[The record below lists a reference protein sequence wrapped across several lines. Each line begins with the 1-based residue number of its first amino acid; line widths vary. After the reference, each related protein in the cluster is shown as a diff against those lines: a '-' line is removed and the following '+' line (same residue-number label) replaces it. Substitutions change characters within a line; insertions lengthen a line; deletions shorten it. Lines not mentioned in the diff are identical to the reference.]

1 MVYTCYGLAMGRGKS
16 PTKRRSH
23 DVLGTRELREQIP
36 AILRD
41 LREDVDSEPI
51 VGGANRKPEIV
62 ILSYDGYLGLMD
74 QLDNLA
80 IVTQVRER
88 LPAADIELGSSLEDA
103 ARELGLDPDE
113 IFAKAEE
120 PAPLDAPAA

>member
-1 MVYTCYGLAMGRGKS
+1 MGRGAN
-16 PTKRRSH
+16 PAKRRSH

-88 LPAADIELGSSLEDA
+88 LPAADIELGTSLEDA

-113 IFAKAEE
+113 IFAKTEE

>member
-1 MVYTCYGLAMGRGKS
+1 VYTCYGLAMGRGKS

-23 DVLGTRELREQIP
+23 EVLGTRELRDQIP

-41 LREDVDSEPI
+41 LRADVDSEPI

-74 QLDNLA
+74 QIDNLA
-80 IVTQVRER
+80 IATQAGER
-88 LPAADIELGSSLEDA
+88 IPAADADLGTSLEDA

-113 IFAKAEE
+113 IFAETEE
-120 PAPLDAPAA
+120 PAPHGAPAA